1 MKFIDWYNFNFVD
14 NKVINVGDIYV
25 KCFRKK
31 SYSADDVMFDAK
43 MRVEDANN
51 LFGDYN
57 LMMVKIRS
65 DENDFARLCA
75 LIYKEDN

>member
-1 MKFIDWYNFNFVD
+1 MKFVDWYNFNFVE
-14 NKVINVGDIYV
+14 NKVINVRDIYV

-31 SYSADDVMFDAK
+31 SYSADDVMFEAK

-51 LFGDYN
+51 LFGDYS
-57 LMMVKIRS
+57 LMMVKTYS
-65 DENDFARLCA
+65 NENDFVRLCA

>member
-14 NKVINVGDIYV
+14 NKVINVCNIYV

-31 SYSADDVMFDAK
+31 SYSADDVMFDAT

-57 LMMVKIRS
+57 LMMVKIHS
-65 DENDFARLCA
+65 DGNDFARLCA
-75 LIYKEDN
+75 LIYKEGN